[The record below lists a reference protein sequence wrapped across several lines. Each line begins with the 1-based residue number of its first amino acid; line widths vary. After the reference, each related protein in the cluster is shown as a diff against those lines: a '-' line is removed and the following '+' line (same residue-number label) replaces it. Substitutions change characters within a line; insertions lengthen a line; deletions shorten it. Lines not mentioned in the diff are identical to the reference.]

1 LRGKNFLK
9 GGIDMR
15 MLRPI
20 VTTLSLSLFAPCF
33 GSSLAQDATIQTFTN
48 SVIEQVDP
56 GTKKLTFRTM
66 EGQSWSLDVNNADL
80 LKGLEKGDRVSLE
93 LDSEDRVKNVVR
105 GEAYGEKSAP
115 TKQTE
120 RTPAE

>member
-1 LRGKNFLK
+1 MHTF
-9 GGIDMR
+9 
-15 MLRPI
+15 RPI
-20 VTTLSLSLFAPCF
+20 AIALSVSMLGPCI
-33 GSSLAQDATIQTFTN
+33 GLGLAENATIQTFTN

-56 GTKKLTFRTM
+56 GTKKLTFRTV

-93 LDSEDRVKNVVR
+93 LDSEDRIKNVVR

-120 RTPAE
+120 RTPTE